1 MFYTVNLY
9 ENIELTLKG
18 ELKMD
23 KETVLTKEGKRELEE
38 QLHRLETTVRQEIV
52 EKIKEALS
60 FGDLSENAE
69 YSAAKEAQSN
79 NESEIL
85 RLTNILANATVID
98 EDKIDNK
105 KVSLGCYVTVL
116 PMDKAD
122 AKQIEYQIVG
132 TTEAKIK
139 ENKISNES
147 PVGKALLNQKKDA
160 VVKVLLPNGKTV
172 SYKIIKIRV

>member
-1 MFYTVNLY
+1 
-9 ENIELTLKG
+9 
-18 ELKMD
+18 MD

-116 PMDKAD
+116 PLNVDN
-122 AKQIEYQIVG
+122 AKEIEYQIVG

-147 PVGKALLNQKKDA
+147 PVGKSLLNGKKGQT
-160 VVKVLLPNGKTV
+160 VSVLLPSGRTIE
-172 SYKIIKIRV
+172 YKIVKIRV